1 MLLSNPDGLLAS
13 VLVKTP
19 LQKQTVKLSTLHRWV
34 EKEVRNLKLGR
45 EGWEKLQDTQTGG
58 IARVWLA
65 RSTLNQGRSKKV
77 QSLYDVALFP

>member
-1 MLLSNPDGLLAS
+1 MLLSNPDGLLSS

-34 EKEVRNLKLGR
+34 EIKEVRNLTLGR

-65 RSTLNQGRSKKV
+65 HSTLNQGRSKV
-77 QSLYDVALFP
+77 QSLYDVVLFP